1 MAYEKANRTNV
12 KENIEL
18 LLKMLEEAEF
28 NQYEI
33 IKETGPD
40 HDKTFT
46 AEVKLNGK
54 VLATG
59 EGKTKKQA
67 EMNAADKALKNL

>member
-1 MAYEKANRTNV
+1 
-12 KENIEL
+12 
-18 LLKMLEEAEF
+18 
-28 NQYEI
+28 
-33 IKETGPD
+33 
-40 HDKTFT
+40 
-46 AEVKLNGK
+46 